1 MKTIRLVNI
10 ENFEA
15 STAKEYVAYLKEA
28 DVWTD
33 IRLKPGTTANNT
45 LTFYYPNGHLNK
57 SIIRIK
63 NAMVEIFDDW
73 DEQNLQKIFNK
84 LDELK
89 ESETITWDNSIGNFV
104 D

>member
-1 MKTIRLVNI
+1 MKTIRLINI
-10 ENFEA
+10 ANFEA
-15 STAKEYVAYLKEA
+15 NTAKEYVAYLKEA
-28 DVWTD
+28 DVCTD

-45 LTFYYPNGHLNK
+45 LTFYYPDGHLNK
-57 SIIRIK
+57 STNRIK

-73 DEQNLQKIFNK
+73 DEQNLQKIFDK
-84 LDELK
+84 IDVLK